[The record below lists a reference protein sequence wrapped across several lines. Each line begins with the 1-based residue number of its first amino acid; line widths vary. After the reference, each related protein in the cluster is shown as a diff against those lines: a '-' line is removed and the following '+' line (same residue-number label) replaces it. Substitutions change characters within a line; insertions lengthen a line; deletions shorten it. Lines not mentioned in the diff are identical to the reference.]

1 MIMQLQIL
9 GSGSSGNGYI
19 IQNDNEALVLEA
31 GVSHKEML
39 PAINYR
45 PDRVKAFLVSHMHGD
60 HAKYLRQYQWTLFG
74 HELGHCNIL
83 EPYSHFTY
91 QPFDVEHDASNQAF
105 LIKHPDMGSLFYL
118 SDAAYIPAKI
128 NGLNHLLI
136 EANYSEDILARN
148 MEQGIINERLAER
161 IKENHLSI
169 ERLEHWLRLIDF
181 SKLKSIT
188 LCHLSDKNSDAWEF
202 YTRIWH
208 LTGVPVHIAE
218 PHMTVAL

>member
-1 MIMQLQIL
+1 MQLQIL

-19 IQNDNEALVLEA
+19 LQNDNEALVLEA

-60 HAKYLRQYQWTLFG
+60 HAKYLRQYQWALFG
-74 HELGHCNIL
+74 HALGHCNIL

-91 QPFDVEHDASNQAF
+91 QPFDVEHDADNQAF

-136 EANYSEDILARN
+136 EANYSEDIL
-148 MEQGIINERLAER
+148 EQNVQEGLVNKRLAER

-169 ERLEHWLRLIDF
+169 ERLEHWLNLIDL
-181 SKLKSIT
+181 SQLQTVT
-188 LCHLSDKNSDAWEF
+188 LCHLSDKNSDAWLFREQ
-202 YTRIWH
+202 IESI
-208 LTGVPVHIAE
+208 TGLPVNIAE
-218 PHMTVAL
+218 PQMTVAL